1 MSSLI
6 TLVIFL
12 GSLAGIVAILYRK
25 IPLLLALSSKE
36 DIGINEF
43 VKKGAQNVA
52 APEKLKPTVTE
63 KVLQKALS
71 KTRMLALKTENQT
84 GKWLEKLRVRSQERK
99 SKFVESYWEQ
109 FKKKRTKKDI

>member
-1 MSSLI
+1 MSNFI
-6 TLVIFL
+6 TLAIFL
-12 GSLAGIVAILYRK
+12 GSLAGIIAILYRK
-25 IPLLLALSSKE
+25 IPLLLELLPEK

-43 VKKGAQNVA
+43 VKKGAQNVV

-84 GKWLEKLRVRSQERK
+84 GKWLEKLRQSSQERK
-99 SKFVESYWEQ
+99 NKFAESYWEQ
-109 FKKKRTKKDI
+109 FKKKKK